1 MKKFFIF
8 TFTLLLMLTQFT
20 FAKEYSNDYLKVQL
34 IIWIITLNSLGI
46 FI

>member
-20 FAKEYSNDYLKVQL
+20 FAKEYSNKIMQWL
-34 IIWIITLNSLGI
+34 WIITLNSLGI